1 MKNGRLEFIRK
12 ENIKMIRQSIINR
25 IDRYTKNRGLEVT
38 EMKELEPCY
47 NEGYKFNEI
56 RFITNDNKSHLFSEM
71 NVNKKHWF
79 IV

>member
-1 MKNGRLEFIRK
+1 
-12 ENIKMIRQSIINR
+12 MIRQSIINR